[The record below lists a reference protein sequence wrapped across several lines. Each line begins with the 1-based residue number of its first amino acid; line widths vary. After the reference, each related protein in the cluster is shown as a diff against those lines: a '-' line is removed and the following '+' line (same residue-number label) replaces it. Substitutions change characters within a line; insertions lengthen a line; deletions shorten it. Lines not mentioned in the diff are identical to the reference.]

1 MYLHKGSVLT
11 LLYTGL
17 SDDKWCPFEQ
27 VAMHSRTSSSSQT
40 LRQRQPN
47 EQRQQANLQVQQIQQ
62 TNQQQQQQLQL
73 LSQQNLKEQQQ
84 QQKQQQPQQQQ
95 QQQQQHRRHHDHHE
109 TSDPQHEPPKENM
122 QQIAMS
128 SQRIQEVYTSIQTDS
143 YYSFLKRPEFDSL
156 KQKMALTITYWRC
169 TFENLK
175 FSALLEACGWSNLT
189 SIGNNV
195 TDAFIRMAVCKLVR
209 LNRQS
214 HEIDL
219 DRVSFDVSLLF

>member
-62 TNQQQQQQLQL
+62 TNQQRQQQLQL

-95 QQQQQHRRHHDHHE
+95 QQQQHRRHQDHHE

-219 DRVSFDVSLLF
+219 DRVSFVVSLLF